1 MSSRGIIKEKSCATN
16 TFFMGKFLALFAF
29 IFGKQLFRFISQKFD
44 QSLLFG
50 RRATPLTLFY

>member
-1 MSSRGIIKEKSCATN
+1 MTELLKKKFAPPIL
-16 TFFMGKFLALFAF
+16 FMGKVLALFVF
-29 IFGKQLFRFISQKFD
+29 MFGKQLFRFILQKFD